1 MKDYQ
6 ERWKSGCRN
15 SVIASLMGFD
25 EHPHPP
31 FHENR
36 RGLSERYVRASASIG
51 LRPCRLVSVGRLCR
65 QDNESESDNASD
77 RFVHSGGSSIRKG
90 IRYSGNAGAPV
101 PSSLVGA
108 GHGSRKSIDEHC
120 AKNVLRCEQKLE
132 FSIDSTGIKPI
143 SKNVV
148 YDLKDDELDVH
159 SSRGYRKQRE
169 SLKPVIRNLPNE
181 LIHEELPVN
190 SNVSPGRRCNA
201 CSRAMNRISQQERF
215 RSRFEAVLRYGSDS
229 HHPHSLLHRPSLV
242 NGSKKQNLRRW
253 KMANKFQE
261 FGDSQRNG
269 TLNQILALADRISKT
284 RNLDGECGKTG
295 LCNPTSSSS
304 SLPSST
310 DVGDDE
316 TLKSLPVSEF
326 EEVKDILST
335 GWSSTENEL
344 IATENMSEEQTTSRN
359 DDLESK
365 NGKGKDQFQIYLGVD
380 ETISPGSKV
389 SELSSCS
396 FSCFASAFNNPEA
409 YILGMRDEMDNN
421 LENKFGKELS
431 ATVGVSSQTNGDLES
446 ESNLCSK
453 LEECGKSSAV
463 EEVLSREGSLNEYF
477 KEESAYS
484 NFSAIVPLESLENLK
499 RINQHSPD
507 SVLES
512 LDVKSSS
519 FEWLDS
525 AGLRLQLE
533 SLNFDSGETYSDGSV
548 MVVSGED
555 DFEEEF
561 GILHHDSRKVKWW
574 LGDGDSRNFSYMVD
588 VLDEAG
594 FFGKNSFMDFKMWY
608 CLECPINPLVF
619 ETLEKKYGK
628 QAYWKSSERQLL
640 FDRINSGV
648 LEIFNPIINFHSV
661 TTSIRK
667 KLCASLRLDEVVDE
681 LWTKLISQ
689 EKEVSKELSEKAM
702 AEWLELEEG
711 IDIICREL
719 EGSLFDELA
728 MECTSFTA
736 HLGKIHEKHRDGQ
749 MGVSILDKVL
759 GMICNAFVFSR
770 CALQRNLDYWECGF
784 LLNLHVDRLFFH
796 STKDHLLQSV
806 EGI

>member
-1 MKDYQ
+1 MEDYQ

-25 EHPHPP
+25 EHPKPH
-31 FHENR
+31 FNENR
-36 RGLSERYVRASASIG
+36 RGLSESYVRASASIG
-51 LRPCRLVSVGRLCR
+51 LRPGRFVSVGSSCR
-65 QDNESESDNASD
+65 KDNEGVQASISESDNASD
-77 RFVHSGGSSIRKG
+77 RFVNSGSSSIRKG

-101 PSSLVGA
+101 SSSLVGA
-108 GHGSRKSIDEHC
+108 GHEGRKSIGENDEHYP
-120 AKNVLRCEQKLE
+120 KNVLRCQQKLE
-132 FSIDSTGIKPI
+132 FSIDSTQIKPI

-148 YDLKDDELDVH
+148 YDLEDDELDVH
-159 SSRGYRKQRE
+159 SSRGYREQRE
-169 SLKPVIRNLPNE
+169 SLKPVIGNVLNA
-181 LIHEELPVN
+181 LIHEELPRN
-190 SNVSPGRRCNA
+190 SNVSRGRSCNA

-215 RSRFEAVLRYGSDS
+215 RSKFEAALRYGSR
-229 HHPHSLLHRPSLV
+229 HPHSLLHRPSLV
-242 NGSKKQNLRRW
+242 NESKKQNLRRW
-253 KMANKFQE
+253 KMENKFQE
-261 FGDSQRNG
+261 FGDSRRNE

-284 RNLDGECGKTG
+284 RNLDMKCGKTG

-304 SLPSST
+304 SLPSSL
-310 DVGDDE
+310 DVGDDV
-316 TLKSLPVSEF
+316 TVKSLPVSEF

-344 IATENMSEEQTTSRN
+344 IATENMSEEQTTSGN

-365 NGKGKDQFQIYLGVD
+365 NWKGNEQFQIYLGAD
-380 ETISPGSKV
+380 ETMSPGSKV

-396 FSCFASAFNNPEA
+396 FSCFGSAFNNPEA
-409 YILGMRDEMDNN
+409 YILGMRDELDNN

-453 LEECGKSSAV
+453 VEECGQSSAV
-463 EEVLSREGSLNEYF
+463 EEVLSREGSLNDYF

-484 NFSAIVPLESLENLK
+484 NFSALVPLESLENLK

-512 LDVKSSS
+512 LDIKSSS

-533 SLNFDSGETYSDGSV
+533 SLNFDSGETYSEGSV

-561 GILHHDSRKVKWW
+561 GILHNDSRKVKWW

-628 QAYWKSSERQLL
+628 QTSWKRSERQLL

-648 LEIFNPIINFHSV
+648 LEIFNPMINFHSV
-661 TTSIRK
+661 TTSIRR

-681 LWTKLISQ
+681 LWTKLVSQ
-689 EKEVSKELSEKAM
+689 EKEASKDLSKKAM

-728 MECTSFTA
+728 ME
-736 HLGKIHEKHRDGQ
+736 
-749 MGVSILDKVL
+749 
-759 GMICNAFVFSR
+759 FSS
-770 CALQRNLDYWECGF
+770 LLDY
-784 LLNLHVDRLFFH
+784 
-796 STKDHLLQSV
+796 
-806 EGI
+806 